1 MMEALGVNIIT
12 DHRVNGLE
20 DAVID
25 CDVTN
30 MLLHKCDFLAAVVGH
45 DVFTEE
51 TWSETKAK
59 MGSAISNLNFYK
71 VDSICI
77 CYGNQEFEKTVYS
90 KDTEFYYVGKFGLAN
105 QELLHGDIM
114 KAIDFPQKARTIFL
128 TILQMTDL
136 VELKEYLE
144 QKGYDTSFIIEPQEI
159 VAIETSGNAVVMSGQ
174 DGSMGGLTRE
184 EMRNALVEAKD
195 VILDRLM
202 HDGFDISQIEWDG
215 WTCIDGVK
223 KDGVEYPLVIRSNK
237 SQRNTCLSPMDW
249 NQLMKPNA
257 MFAVVTNNG
266 IGTISLRE
274 ILRSKE
280 KISIQFSSENIE
292 NSEHIKELSQVFAY
306 FKGIQFNFDSYV
318 HPVVNQW
325 ERFVAPEQSTG
336 ELPIAVSTNALP
348 E

>member
-1 MMEALGVNIIT
+1 MN
-12 DHRVNGLE
+12 
-20 DAVID
+20 
-25 CDVTN
+25 
-30 MLLHKCDFLAAVVGH
+30 DF
-45 DVFTEE
+45 D
-51 TWSETKAK
+51 
-59 MGSAISNLNFYK
+59 
-71 VDSICI
+71 
-77 CYGNQEFEKTVYS
+77 
-90 KDTEFYYVGKFGLAN
+90 
-105 QELLHGDIM
+105 
-114 KAIDFPQKARTIFL
+114 
-128 TILQMTDL
+128 
-136 VELKEYLE
+136 ELKEYIQ
-144 QKGYDTSFIIEPQEI
+144 QKGYDTSFIIEPHEI
-159 VAIETSGNAVVMSGQ
+159 AAIDTPNNAVVMSGQ
-174 DGSMGGLTRE
+174 DGEMGGLTTV
-184 EMRNALVEAKD
+184 EMRQALVEAKD
-195 VILDRLM
+195 VILNKLLC
-202 HDGFDISQIEWDG
+202 DGFDISQAEWDD

-274 ILRSKE
+274 ILKSRE

-292 NSEHIKELSQVFAY
+292 NTEHIKELSHVFAY

-348 E
+348 K

>member
-1 MMEALGVNIIT
+1 
-12 DHRVNGLE
+12 
-20 DAVID
+20 
-25 CDVTN
+25 
-30 MLLHKCDFLAAVVGH
+30 
-45 DVFTEE
+45 
-51 TWSETKAK
+51 
-59 MGSAISNLNFYK
+59 
-71 VDSICI
+71 
-77 CYGNQEFEKTVYS
+77 
-90 KDTEFYYVGKFGLAN
+90 
-105 QELLHGDIM
+105 
-114 KAIDFPQKARTIFL
+114 
-128 TILQMTDL
+128 
-136 VELKEYLE
+136 
-144 QKGYDTSFIIEPQEI
+144 
-159 VAIETSGNAVVMSGQ
+159 
-174 DGSMGGLTRE
+174 MGGLTRE

-280 KISIQFSSENIE
+280 KISIQFSSENID

-306 FKGIQFNFDSYV
+306 FKGIQFNFDSYI

-336 ELPIAVSTNALP
+336 ELPVAVSTNALP